1 MPPKD
6 GPDLG
11 RKPRSRPK
19 VSVPK
24 PAPEAEGPEPVQAPW
39 FPAAKGFP
47 IVGVGASAG
56 GLGAFEAFFSGMPAG
71 VEPDMAFVLVQH
83 LDPDHKSL
91 LTELV
96 QRYTHMHV
104 FEVEDG
110 MTVQAN
116 CAYIIP
122 PNRDMAFIN
131 GTLQLL
137 EPAAPRGQR
146 LPIDFFF
153 RSLALDQHE
162 RAIGIVLSG
171 TGSDGT
177 LGLRAIKGEG
187 GMAMA
192 QTPETTEYDGMPRS
206 ALATGLVDFELA
218 PADMPAQLM
227 AYVTHAFSQRRGL
240 PPVVTPRSEGAM
252 KKLFVLLRT
261 QTGHDF
267 SQYKPSTIHR
277 RLDRRMAVQ
286 QITDLEAY
294 LKFAQKAPAE
304 LEALFRDL
312 LIGVTNFFRDPEA
325 FLVLEDRILPE
336 LLASRAQGSPVRIW
350 VAGCSTGEEAYSI
363 AILCQEA
370 MDRLHQAYPVQVF
383 ATDLDAQAIATA
395 RSGLYPASIAMDLT
409 PDRLAR
415 FFTLEPGGAAYR
427 VRKAIRDLLIFSEQN
442 LIKDPPFSRLDLI
455 SCRNLMIYL
464 GGPVQKRIIPLFHYA
479 LKPKGFLFLGSSE
492 SVGEAT
498 DLFTVLDR
506 KQKCYQRK
514 EELDVPLG
522 RPNPVMTALETLVPH
537 AAPRPAFPVKM
548 PFRALAEEAI
558 LRQASPPGILV
569 NAQGDILYFHGHTG
583 LFLEPAPGEAGVPN
597 VLRMAREGLRQP
609 LTLALREAATAR
621 DRVDRRGLRVDTN
634 GLVTGFDLSI
644 HPVSQSHE
652 PGAPPNLYLIMLQG
666 AQSSVQTPAPKPA
679 QGTKAE
685 ASDELEALRQE
696 LRTKEAYL
704 QTAHEEMETSVE
716 ELKSANEEM
725 QSVNEEMQ
733 STNEE
738 LETSKEEL
746 QSVNEELITVNAEL
760 QTKVGDLSRA
770 NDDMNNLLAGTGI
783 ATIFV
788 DREMRLLRF
797 TPAATGLLNLI
808 PTDLGRP
815 IGHITPN
822 LLGYGG
828 LVSDTRAVLDTLAPR
843 AVEVQTPDAHWFRLA
858 IQPYRTLENVIEGAV
873 LTFQDITLLKVAQ
886 EALGKAGQ
894 LHRLAVVVRDSADAV
909 TTQDLQG
916 RITAWN
922 PGAVRLYGWT
932 ETEALGMN
940 VTERIPER
948 LREEAGRK
956 VLELSQA
963 SILAPYATQVLT
975 RAGKVLDISMTAT
988 ALVDKAGHVYAIATT
1003 ERASPSPPT

>member
-1 MPPKD
+1 MPRKD

-11 RKPRSRPK
+11 RKTRSLLTPSALQATPEGAGAEP
-19 VSVPK
+19 V
-24 PAPEAEGPEPVQAPW
+24 PAPAL
-39 FPAAKGFP
+39 GFP

-56 GLGAFEAFFSGMPAG
+56 GLGAFEAFFSGMPAHL
-71 VEPDMAFVLVQH
+71 EPGMAFVLVQH

-96 QRYTHMHV
+96 QRYTRLQV

-110 MTVQAN
+110 MAVQVN

-122 PNRDMAFIN
+122 PNRDLVFI
-131 GTLQLL
+131 GGSLHLL
-137 EPAAPRGQR
+137 EPVAPRGQR
-146 LPIDFFF
+146 MPIDSFF

-192 QTPETTEYDGMPRS
+192 QTPTTSDYDGMPRS

-218 PADMPAQLM
+218 PAAMPAQLM
-227 AYVTHAFSQRRGL
+227 AYVAHAFGRRPLG
-240 PPVVTPRSEGAM
+240 PPVPSPRSERGM
-252 KKLFVLLRT
+252 NKLFVLLRA

-286 QITDLEAY
+286 QITDLDDY
-294 LKFAQKAPAE
+294 LSLAQRNPAE
-304 LEALFRDL
+304 LETLFRDL

-325 FLVLEDRILPE
+325 FQVLETRVLPE
-336 LLASRAQGSPVRIW
+336 LLAAKPQGSPIRVW
-350 VAGCSTGEEAYSI
+350 VAGCSTGEEAYSV
-363 AILCQEA
+363 AILLQEA
-370 MDRLHQAYPVQVF
+370 MDRLHQNHPVQVF

-395 RSGLYPASIAMDLT
+395 RTGAYPASISMDLT
-409 PDRLAR
+409 PERLAR
-415 FFTLEPGGAAYR
+415 CFTLDPAGRTCR
-427 VRKAIRDLLIFSEQN
+427 VRKSIRDLLIFSEQD
-442 LIKDPPFSRLDLI
+442 LLKDPPFSRLDLI

-464 GGPVQKRIIPLFHYA
+464 AGPVQKRLIPLFHYA
-479 LKPKGFLFLGSSE
+479 LRPQGFLFLGSSE

-506 KQKCYQRK
+506 KHMLYQRK
-514 EELDVPLG
+514 ADADTPLG
-522 RPNPVMTALETLVPH
+522 RLSPVMTALETL
-537 AAPRPAFPVKM
+537 APRNGARPGFPLKV

-558 LRQASPPGILV
+558 LRQATPPGILV

-583 LFLEPAPGEAGVPN
+583 LFLEPAPGEAGAPN
-597 VLRMAREGLRQP
+597 VLRMARDGLRQP
-609 LTLALREAATAR
+609 LALALREASGAR
-621 DRVDRRGLRVDTN
+621 ERVDRPGLRVDTN
-634 GLVTGFDLSI
+634 GLITCFDLSI
-644 HPVSQSHE
+644 HPLPQPRD
-652 PGAPPNLYLIMLQG
+652 PGVQAPLYLVMLEA
-666 AQSSVQTPAPKPA
+666 AQSALRATPPEAPALRP
-679 QGTKAE
+679 GPHAE
-685 ASDELEALRQE
+685 SSAELEALRLDLE
-696 LRTKEAYL
+696 TKEAYL
-704 QTAHEEMETSVE
+704 KTANEELETSVE

-725 QSVNEEMQ
+725 QSTNEEVQ

-746 QSVNEELITVNAEL
+746 QSVNEELATVNAEL
-760 QTKVGDLSRA
+760 QTKVADLSRA

-788 DREMRLLRF
+788 DRELRLMRF

-822 LLGYGG
+822 LLDYTA
-828 LVSDTRAVLDTLAPR
+828 LVADTRAVLDTLAPR
-843 AVEVQTPDAHWFRLA
+843 EMEVQTPDAHWFRLA
-858 IQPYRTLENVIEGAV
+858 IQPYRTLENVVEGAV
-873 LTFQDITLLKVAQ
+873 LTFQDITLMKAAR
-886 EALGKAGQ
+886 EALGRAAQ
-894 LHRLAVVVRDSADAV
+894 VQRLAVVVRDSADAV
-909 TTQDLQG
+909 TTQDLEG
-916 RITAWN
+916 RTTAWN

-932 ETEALGMN
+932 EAEALGMN
-940 VTERIPER
+940 VTQRIPER
-948 LREEAGRK
+948 LRKEAGRK
-956 VLELSQA
+956 AVELSQA
-963 SILAPYATQVLT
+963 SQLAPYVTQVLT
-975 RAGKVLDISMTAT
+975 KDGQVLDISMTAT
-988 ALVDKAGHVYAIATT
+988 ALVDQAGHVYAIATT
-1003 ERASPSPPT
+1003 ERARSAMPR